1 MKKIRSSSLLSQYII
16 LYTLIVF
23 TPALIIFVS
32 LLLSNKTLEKEIIN
46 NNQTS
51 VVLMQDAL
59 DNMFQGMD
67 STLDHLGA
75 NASFSRFSLAS
86 NPLQATESLRNVVRS
101 NNHLVEI
108 VVNSK
113 NDTWLYSSEG
123 RHNESSLQESEFLSQ
138 YLAGGGNIEG
148 WLSTL
153 CECTG
158 KTYLSGNGFDP
169 DAPLY
174 LFSPIFYE
182 YQAHTA
188 TPVRRVALIIDRQYI
203 NDLFQSA
210 RATDAENLLLLNSDM
225 EVLSAL
231 TGDNGNSTAMQ
242 VSDFLKRNPGIIEE
256 GYGQLSGSDLVI
268 FVAKSESTGL
278 CYVRYLPKAAAFQ
291 SLDRQ
296 IIYTVAMAVLAFVI
310 ALTLIFMAIKQSYT
324 PIRNLASWI
333 RDRQPEETSGS
344 QNELTLFQEA
354 LNSAYTQN
362 EGLVQTVNLSRQ
374 GMLDYLIGNLI
385 NGTFRSKNDFLTAF
399 RAHDVNPDKPYYAVC
414 SILIEE
420 GNDLP
425 VFTEVLKTIH
435 SDIPSSFFVLAKD
448 MLLERKIVLVIGS
461 DTNDYDAYTILATDI
476 KNQLLE
482 HDNLLTSMGMGSFYN
497 SFALVGKSYLD
508 SINALDYR
516 MVYGKDCLITP
527 DIYNSNTP
535 GLSDSYPTTD
545 LELLDSSLVSHNVE
559 MAAAVIRRINANIK
573 LKSYSLHMAK
583 YICYDIFSIFRKDAD
598 FSDIGNGQTLTQ
610 TLDVTRL
617 TGYATVDEFFSAL
630 LDMIEDRFDS
640 NKSPETPQSANIGA
654 QLLEYTDAQCLS
666 YDFQAKTMAEH
677 FNISPQYMRKLFKNH
692 TGMSVSEYVS
702 NKRLEKSMHLLA
714 HTDMNLQDIVVQI
727 GNSDISGFVR
737 FFKQK
742 TGMTP
747 GQYRKA
753 KRPTE

>member
-1 MKKIRSSSLLSQYII
+1 MKKLRSSSLLSQYII

-23 TPALIIFVS
+23 TPVLIIFVS
-32 LLLSNKTLEKEIIN
+32 LLHSNKNLEKEIISS
-46 NNQTS
+46 NQTS
-51 VVLMQDAL
+51 VALTQNAL

-75 NASFSRFSLAS
+75 NASFSRFSLAD

-101 NNHLVEI
+101 NNHLTEI
-108 VVNSK
+108 IVAAKGDS
-113 NDTWLYSSEG
+113 WLYSSEG
-123 RHNESSLQESEFLSQ
+123 RHNENSLKESEFLSQ
-138 YLAGGGNIEG
+138 YLTDGRNIEG
-148 WLSTL
+148 WLDALRS
-153 CECTG
+153 CED
-158 KTYLSGNGFDP
+158 KIYISGNGFDP

-174 LFSPIFYE
+174 LFSPIYYE

-188 TPVRRVALIIDRQYI
+188 TPVRKVALIITRQYI
-203 NDLFQSA
+203 NELFQSA
-210 RATDAENLLLLNSDM
+210 RTTDAENLLLLNSNM
-225 EVLSAL
+225 EILSAL
-231 TGDNGNSTAMQ
+231 TEDDGKNTALQ
-242 VSDFLKRNPGIIEE
+242 VANFLKKNPDIIEE
-256 GYGQLSGSDLVI
+256 GYGQLKNSNLVI
-268 FVAKSESTGL
+268 FVSKSESTGL
-278 CYVRYLPKAAAFQ
+278 CYVRYLPKAVAFQ

-296 IIYTVAMAVLAFVI
+296 VVYTVAMAVLAFII

-333 RDRQPEETSGS
+333 RDRQPEDSS
-344 QNELTLFQEA
+344 RPQNELTLFQEA
-354 LNSAYTQN
+354 LSSAYTQN

-425 VFTEVLKTIH
+425 IFAEVLKTIH
-435 SDIPSSFFVLAKD
+435 SDIPDSFMVLAKD

-461 DTNDYDAYTILATDI
+461 NTNDYDAYTILATDI

-482 HDNLLTSMGMGSFYN
+482 HNNLLTSMGMGSFYN
-497 SFALVGKSYLD
+497 SFALIGKSYLD
-508 SINALDYR
+508 STNALDYR

-527 DIYNSNTP
+527 DIYNGNTP
-535 GLSDSYPTTD
+535 GLSDSYPSTD
-545 LELLDSSLVSHNVE
+545 LELLDSSLVSHNAE

-598 FSDIGNGQTLTQ
+598 FSDAGSAQTLTQ

-640 NKSPETPQSANIGA
+640 SKSPETPQSANIGA

-702 NKRLEKSMHLLA
+702 NKRLEKSMYLLA
-714 HTDMNLQDIVVQI
+714 NTDMNLQDIVVQI

-753 KRPTE
+753 KRPAE

>member
-1 MKKIRSSSLLSQYII
+1 MKKLRSSSLLSQYIL
-16 LYTLIVF
+16 LYTLVVF
-23 TPALIIFVS
+23 TPVLIIFVS
-32 LLLSNKTLEKEIIN
+32 LLHSNKTLEKEIISG
-46 NNQTS
+46 NQAS
-51 VVLMQDAL
+51 VSLVEDAL
-59 DNMFQGMD
+59 GNMFLGMD
-67 STLDHLGA
+67 STLDYLGA
-75 NASFSRFSLAS
+75 NASFSRFSLS
-86 NPLQATESLRNVVRS
+86 DDPLQATESLRNVVRS
-101 NNHLVEI
+101 SNHLTEI
-108 VVNSK
+108 IVSSK
-113 NDTWLYSSEG
+113 NDPWLYSSEG
-123 RHNESSLQESEFLSQ
+123 RHNENSLQESEFLSP
-138 YLAGGGNIEG
+138 YLADGRNIEQ
-148 WLSTL
+148 WLNTL
-153 CECTG
+153 RGCTG
-158 KTYLSGNGFDP
+158 KVYLSGNSFDP

-188 TPVRRVALIIDRQYI
+188 TPVRKVALIINRQYV

-210 RATDAENLLLLNSDM
+210 RTSDAENLLLLNSNMDI
-225 EVLSAL
+225 LSAL
-231 TGDNGNSTAMQ
+231 TNDDGKNTALQ
-242 VSDFLKRNPGIIEE
+242 VANYLKQNPDIVEN
-256 GYGQLSGSDLVI
+256 GYGQLKGSDFVI
-268 FVAKSESTGL
+268 FVTKSESTGL
-278 CYVRYLPKAAAFQ
+278 CYVRYLPKTVAFQ
-291 SLDRQ
+291 SLNRQ
-296 IIYTVAMAVLAFVI
+296 IIYTVAMAALALVI

-324 PIRNLASWI
+324 PIHNLASWI
-333 RDRQPEETSGS
+333 RAQQPEDASGL

-354 LNSAYTQN
+354 LSSAYKQN
-362 EGLVQTVNLSRQ
+362 EGLAQTVSLSRQ

-385 NGTFRSKNDFLTAF
+385 NGTFRSKNDFLSAF
-399 RAHDVNPDKPYYAVC
+399 HAQGVNPNKPYYAVC
-414 SILIEE
+414 SILVEE
-420 GNDLP
+420 GDDLP
-425 VFTEVLKTIH
+425 DFADILKTIR
-435 SDIPSSFFVLAKD
+435 SDVPDTFCVLAKD

-461 DTNDYDAYTILATDI
+461 DTNDYSAYTILVTDI
-476 KNQLLE
+476 KNRLLE
-482 HDNLLTSMGMGSFYN
+482 QDSLLTSIGMGSFYN
-497 SFALVGKSYLD
+497 SYALVGKSYLD

-527 DIYNSNTP
+527 DIYNSNSP
-535 GLSDSYPTTD
+535 GMSDSYPSTD

-598 FSDIGNGQTLTQ
+598 FSDAGNSQTLTQ

-617 TGYATVDEFFSAL
+617 TGYATVDEFFSTL

-654 QLLEYTDAQCLS
+654 QLLEYTDAHCLS

-702 NKRLEKSMHLLA
+702 NKRLEKSMYLLA
-714 HTDMNLQDIVVQI
+714 QTDMNLQDIVVQI